1 MRPRVIIAGGYGLV
15 GGLAA
20 RRLRAAGLDIDLVL
34 AGRHPSKGAALAAE
48 LGAEVLGLD
57 VMSPSE
63 SLASAGPFDLLVAA
77 LQDPGDALLTATL
90 KAGAAHIGIIRTAD
104 SMASTAIAAS
114 ALARRPALM
123 LGHWQAGVLTMA
135 ALDAARHLARI
146 DRIDLAAL
154 YDYADPIGPMTVA
167 DSGGFLGK
175 ALVRQQGLWVN
186 LDAAASGRAVVRGAG
201 LPDFEG
207 QPMGVLDT
215 PGLAAMTGA
224 RDVRF
229 DLGAGQSLG
238 SAAGGCAS
246 HDLYIDLYGATAG
259 GEEVTQRTV
268 VSDPRGQAHLTALG
282 ILIGVERVLGLDGR
296 PPPPAGLVFPESTL
310 DPARAVRRLRDFGV
324 SIERVS

>member
-1 MRPRVIIAGGYGLV
+1 MKPRVIIAGGYGLV

-34 AGRHPSKGAALAAE
+34 AGRHPEKGAALAAE

-63 SLASAGPFDLLVAA
+63 SLAAAGPFDLLVAA

-90 KAGAAHIGIIRTAD
+90 KAGAAHIGIVRTAD

-123 LGHWQAGVLTMA
+123 LGHWQAGVMTMA

-224 RDVRF
+224 HDVRF

-246 HDLYIDLYGATAG
+246 HDLYIDLSGVTAW

-296 PPPPAGLVFPESTL
+296 PPPPAGLAFPESTL

>member
-63 SLASAGPFDLLVAA
+63 SLAAAGPFDLLVAA

-90 KAGAAHIGIIRTAD
+90 KAGAAHIGIVRTAD
-104 SMASTAIAAS
+104 SMATTAIAAS

-246 HDLYIDLYGATAG
+246 HDLYIDLYGVTAG

-296 PPPPAGLVFPESTL
+296 PPPPAGLAFPESTL